1 MRTIQTNMPAQ
12 SATLIY
18 NLKSMVVFSHFSGL
32 GVIEIHCEQEGFEAR
47 FEGVKRWTQFQF

>member
-12 SATLIY
+12 GATLIY

-47 FEGVKRWTQFQF
+47 FEC